1 MTAVGGHPR
10 KDSPLAPFVF
20 PATWLVVGL
29 FAALIAY
36 ILKRRVLARWIAI
49 AAAVGAIVT
58 LLANVIISVIP
69 LFTP

>member
-1 MTAVGGHPR
+1 M
-10 KDSPLAPFVF
+10 APFIF

-36 ILKRRVLARWIAI
+36 ILKRRALARWIAI
-49 AAAVGAIVT
+49 AAIVGAIVT
-58 LLANVIISVIP
+58 LLVNVVISVIP